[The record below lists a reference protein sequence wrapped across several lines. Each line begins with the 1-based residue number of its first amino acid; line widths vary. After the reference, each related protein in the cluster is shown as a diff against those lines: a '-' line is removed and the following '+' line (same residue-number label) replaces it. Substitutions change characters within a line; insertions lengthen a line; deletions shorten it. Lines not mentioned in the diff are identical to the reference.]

1 MVARMLK
8 SILARWGKFML
19 SLFSALLLLNCL
31 AEYLLNKMMVAMDV
45 LEKKYDVYHAIC
57 AILRVLWIFVSA
69 WFAIPVPILLI
80 GLFVL
85 LFLNVIPYKN
95 RRLQM
100 SNFIMII
107 YLIYA
112 IMLMLIISI
121 AGLFG
126 IDVAYM
132 VRERNVRVIVI
143 SAAFLV
149 FNGICLILLRYH
161 ASFLWK
167 EDYDKSKVV
176 IYTRFLFLCVV
187 YHILDSVSLTLY
199 TTSWI
204 KYLLIVSGDIFILI
218 LIFNFM
224 NYNYVF
230 RKSEEAQREYEEG
243 QVLIA
248 QQYFEKE
255 ALKKI
260 SERDSLT
267 DTYNR
272 REIGSIMSESLK
284 KGHKLACVFIDLDG
298 LKRINDKYGHTYGDL
313 MLKRFADACAKIL
326 EGKGYLARIGGDEFL
341 LIFLDQEISYIEEY
355 IRKLQLKLL
364 EPEDEKEKI
373 CFSYGISYDESS
385 VENYIIMADQR
396 MYACKNK
403 KRSGG
408 I

>member
-1 MVARMLK
+1 
-8 SILARWGKFML
+8 
-19 SLFSALLLLNCL
+19 
-31 AEYLLNKMMVAMDV
+31 MVAMDV

-57 AILRVLWIFVSA
+57 AILRILWIFVSA
-69 WFAIPVPILLI
+69 WFAIPMPIMLI

-85 LFLNVIPYKN
+85 LFFNVIPYKD

-100 SNFIMII
+100 DNFTMII

-112 IMLMLIISI
+112 IMLMLVIGI

-132 VRERNVRVIVI
+132 VRERTVRIIVMNA
-143 SAAFLV
+143 SFLI
-149 FNGICLILLRYH
+149 FNGICLVLLHYH
-161 ASFLWK
+161 ASFLWR
-167 EDYDKSKVV
+167 ENYDKSKVLT
-176 IYTRFLFLCVV
+176 YTRFLFLCVI
-187 YHILDSVSLTLY
+187 YHILDSVILTLY
-199 TTSWI
+199 MTSWI
-204 KYLLIVSGDIFILI
+204 NYLLLVSGDVFILI

-230 RKSEEAQREYEEG
+230 KKSEEAQREYEKG
-243 QVLIA
+243 QVQIA

-255 ALKKI
+255 SLKKI

-298 LKRINDKYGHTYGDL
+298 LKRVNDKYGHTYGDL

-341 LIFLDQEISYIEEY
+341 LIFLDQEVGYIEEY

-385 VENYIIMADQR
+385 VENYIVMADRR
-396 MYACKNK
+396 MYACKNR
-403 KRSGG
+403 KRSGE

>member
-1 MVARMLK
+1 
-8 SILARWGKFML
+8 ML
-19 SLFSALLLLNCL
+19 SLFPVLLLMNGL

-57 AILRVLWIFVSA
+57 AILRILWIFVSA
-69 WFAIPVPILLI
+69 WFAIPMPIMLI

-85 LFLNVIPYKN
+85 LFFNVIPYKD

-100 SNFIMII
+100 DNFTMII

-112 IMLMLIISI
+112 IMLMLVIGI

-132 VRERNVRVIVI
+132 VRERTVRIIVMNA
-143 SAAFLV
+143 SFLI
-149 FNGICLILLRYH
+149 FNGICLVLLHYH
-161 ASFLWK
+161 ASFLWR
-167 EDYDKSKVV
+167 ENYDKSKVLT
-176 IYTRFLFLCVV
+176 YTRFLFLCVI
-187 YHILDSVSLTLY
+187 YHIMDSVILTLY
-199 TTSWI
+199 MTSWI
-204 KYLLIVSGDIFILI
+204 NYLLLVSGDVFILI

-230 RKSEEAQREYEEG
+230 KKSEEAQREYEKG
-243 QVLIA
+243 QVQIA

-255 ALKKI
+255 SLKKI

-298 LKRINDKYGHTYGDL
+298 LKRVNDKYGHTYGDL

-341 LIFLDQEISYIEEY
+341 LIFLDQEVGYIEEY

-385 VENYIIMADQR
+385 VENYIVMADRR
-396 MYACKNK
+396 MYACKNR
-403 KRSGG
+403 KRSGE